1 MEKVSKEQMTEYLE
15 KFQTYQ
21 RMLQGM
27 ADVHVEYVSMDFMV
41 SSVSLHVFPNGSDGK
56 ALRGDNGEVIMMSF
70 QISAWSDDAEKV
82 MKEANKYV
90 KTLLALK

>member
-15 KFQTYQ
+15 
-21 RMLQGM
+21 
-27 ADVHVEYVSMDFMV
+27 
-41 SSVSLHVFPNGSDGK
+41 
-56 ALRGDNGEVIMMSF
+56 RGDNGEVIMMSF

>member
-1 MEKVSKEQMTEYLE
+1 MTEYLE

-21 RMLQGM
+21 RMLQGI

-70 QISAWSDDAEKV
+70 QISAWSDDVEKV

>member
-56 ALRGDNGEVIMMSF
+56 AVRDDKGEVIRMSF
-70 QISAWSDDAEKV
+70 QLSAWRGDAEKV
-82 MKEANKYV
+82 MKEAYKYV
-90 KTLLALK
+90 KTLTALK